1 MTEVEIRNGDATRVM
16 LPSRE
21 PPQTT
26 VGPLAWLRQNLFSTP
41 WNALLTL
48 AMAAL
53 LLSASIGLLRWAVS
67 DASWGQLWINLKLL
81 AVYRYPTDLLWRPLA
96 LLSLIMV
103 LLGVSA
109 GAAGQQKGEIIRGLY
124 WSFAGLVWLLMIVA
138 LIAWPSVRWPWLGA
152 GILTGT
158 GYVLGRSKPGLARYV
173 PWAWLA
179 SLPLG
184 FLLLHGFGP
193 AGGLLRVVDTRDWGG
208 FMLTLV
214 LAAVGIV
221 VSFPIGVA
229 LALGRRSQLP
239 AIKYFCISFI
249 EVVRGA
255 PLITWLF
262 IASMMVPLIFNV
274 GPDAIPPLVRGLVAI
289 TLFSAAYMAENV
301 RGGLQAVPRGQG
313 EAARA
318 LGLSGWQTMSLIVL
332 PQALKAVIPAI
343 VGQAIGLFKD
353 TSLVFI
359 IGLFDFFEIG
369 RRVIPNQ
376 PASLQVT
383 GGVMLEMSLFMALVY
398 FFFAY
403 RMSIAS
409 RQLEKQLGVGER

>member
-1 MTEVEIRNGDATRVM
+1 MTEVDIRSGDAARVM

-21 PPQTT
+21 PPANS
-26 VGPLAWLRQNLFSTP
+26 VGPVVWLRQNLFSSP

-48 AMAAL
+48 VTGGL
-53 LLSASIGLLRWAVS
+53 LLFGAVGLLRWAVS
-67 DASWGQLWINLKLL
+67 GASWDQLWINLRLL
-81 AVYRYPTDLLWRPLA
+81 AVYRYPVDLLWRPLT
-96 LLSLIMV
+96 LLSVIMI
-103 LLGVSA
+103 LLGVGA
-109 GAAGQQKGEIIRGLY
+109 GAAGRKKGEIIRGLY
-124 WSFAGLVWLLMIVA
+124 WSFAGLVWLLTVVA
-138 LIAWPSVRWPWLGA
+138 LIAWPSVRWLWLGTGVLTAAGFLLGRARPALTRFIPWL
-152 GILTGT
+152 
-158 GYVLGRSKPGLARYV
+158 
-173 PWAWLA
+173 WLA
-179 SLPLG
+179 SLPVG

-208 FMLTLV
+208 FMLTLI

-239 AIKYFCISFI
+239 AIRYFCITFI

-383 GGVMLEMSLFMALVY
+383 GGVMLELSLFMALVY